1 MISIT
6 ISNATLILGSHV
18 IFQDLNWE
26 VQHDQKI
33 GLIGPNGAGK
43 SSLFKLI
50 MGEHSPEKG
59 GTVVKAKG
67 VTLGYLP
74 QHPEFDPEKTALA
87 LALEGNPRVAEIET
101 ELRRIE
107 TKLDDPEV
115 YNNPKMLERVLDA
128 QHKLLEEY
136 EALGGLNYDSR
147 VRELLRGLGLP
158 ESDFEKPIRA
168 LSGGQKKLIGLARL
182 MLARPSVLLLDEP
195 DNHLDMPGKAYL
207 EKLILDYPGAV
218 VIISHDRYILDAVA
232 THIAEIEDGKITTFS
247 GNYTEYVIDKEERL
261 ARQEEL
267 YKTQQREVGRLQA
280 AIKRYALWGKIYD
293 NEDFARKAKSMQ
305 KRLDKMDKVEKPI
318 LERRKMDLALN
329 GWRGSNQVLEL
340 EAVSKSFLPHPSPFA
355 KHLDGTRKGR
365 ETYVLNNINFL
376 IRHGERV
383 GLIGANGAGKSV
395 LLRLILGKEQPT
407 LGEIKIGP
415 SVKVGYYAQEHETL
429 DFNQTV
435 IDTVRLTGNMSEGRA
450 VSLLTRYLF
459 TYQQATQRVGALSGG
474 ERSRLQLALLVLSG
488 ANFLLLDEPTNNLV
502 IASAEVLE
510 NALNDFNGT
519 VLVISHDRYFLDR
532 TVNRIFA
539 LEDAQ
544 ITEYIGGYSD
554 YAAKAEVQAERQQE
568 KGTQASQ
575 MPQLTLS
582 LPAALGA
589 LALILLIGASS
600 VYFSL
605 RAGLG
610 PGGAKII

>member
-6 ISNATLILGSHV
+6 VSNATLILGSHV
-18 IFQDLNWE
+18 IFRDLNWE
-26 VQHDQKI
+26 IQHDQKI

-50 MGEHSPEKG
+50 TGEHAPEKG
-59 GTVVKAKG
+59 GTVIRAKG
-67 VTLGYLP
+67 VTVGYLP
-74 QHPEFDPEKTALA
+74 QHPEFEPEKTALT
-87 LALEGNPRVAEIET
+87 LALEGNPRMAEIDSA
-101 ELRRIE
+101 LQRIE
-107 TKLDDPEV
+107 NKLSDPAV
-115 YNNPKMLERVLDA
+115 YNNTKALERVLDA

-136 EALGGLNYDSR
+136 ESLGGLNYASR

-158 ESDFEKPIRA
+158 ESDFDKPIRA

-195 DNHLDMPGKAYL
+195 DNHLDMPGKAFL
-207 EKLILDYPGAV
+207 EKLISEYPGAV
-218 VIISHDRYILDAVA
+218 VIISHDRYILDAIA
-232 THIAEIEDGKITTFS
+232 THIAEIEDRRITTFI
-247 GNYTEYVIDKEERL
+247 GNYTDFIIDKEERL

-267 YKTQQREVGRLQA
+267 YQIQQREFGRLEMA
-280 AIKRYALWGKIYD
+280 LKRYKVWVIFNDKFASRIHAMEARIARIEKI
-293 NEDFARKAKSMQ
+293 ER
-305 KRLDKMDKVEKPI
+305 PT
-318 LERRKMDLALN
+318 LERRKLGLELN

-340 EAVSKSFLPHPSPFA
+340 ENVTKSFALPTSVNA
-355 KHLDGTRKGR
+355 NKQSDRII
-365 ETYVLNNINFL
+365 LNNVNLL

-395 LLRLILGKEQPT
+395 LLRLILGKEMPT

-435 IDTVRLTGNMSEGRA
+435 IDAVRLFGNMSESNA
-450 VSLLTRYLF
+450 VSFLIRYLF
-459 TYQQATQRVGALSGG
+459 SYQQTTQHIGSLSGG

-488 ANFLLLDEPTNNLV
+488 ANFLLLDEPTNNLD

-539 LEDAQ
+539 LENAS

-554 YAAKAEVQAERQQE
+554 YAAKVRVNANAQKQVQA
-568 KGTQASQ
+568 
-575 MPQLTLS
+575 
-582 LPAALGA
+582 
-589 LALILLIGASS
+589 
-600 VYFSL
+600 
-605 RAGLG
+605 
-610 PGGAKII
+610 

>member
-6 ISNATLILGSHV
+6 VSNATLVLGSHA
-18 IFQDLNWE
+18 IFRDLNWE

-50 MGEHSPEKG
+50 IGEHAPEKG
-59 GTVVKAKG
+59 GAVIKAKG
-67 VTLGYLP
+67 VTIGYLP
-74 QHPEFDPEKTALA
+74 QHPEFNPAETALA
-87 LALEGNPRVAEIET
+87 LALEGNSRIGEIER
-101 ELRRIE
+101 ELQHIE
-107 TKLDDPEV
+107 EKLGTPEV
-115 YNNPKMLERVLDA
+115 YNNAKSLERVLDA
-128 QHKLLEEY
+128 QHRLLEEF
-136 EALGGLNYDSR
+136 ESLGGMNYSSR
-147 VRELLRGLGLP
+147 VHELLRGLGLP

-207 EKLILDYPGAV
+207 EKLINEYAGAV

-232 THIAEIEDGKITTFS
+232 THIAEIEDGRITTFG
-247 GNYTEYVIDKEERL
+247 GNYTEYIIDKEERL

-267 YKTQQREVGRLQA
+267 YQVQQREINRLEMA
-280 AIKRYALWGKIYD
+280 VKRYRQWVILNDKFATRIHNMEARIERIEKI
-293 NEDFARKAKSMQ
+293 ER
-305 KRLDKMDKVEKPI
+305 PI
-318 LERRKMDLALN
+318 LERRKMDLTLN

-340 EAVSKSFLPHPSPFA
+340 EGVSKSFPHPNPLPRGEGTPRLV
-355 KHLDGTRKGR
+355 LD
-365 ETYVLNNINFL
+365 NINFL

-407 LGEIKIGP
+407 EGEIKIGP

-429 DFNQTV
+429 DFNQTL
-435 IDTVRLTGNMSEGRA
+435 IDAVRLAGNMSESNA
-450 VSLLTRYLF
+450 VSFLIRYLF
-459 TYQQATQRVGALSGG
+459 TYQQATQRIGSLSGG

-488 ANFLLLDEPTNNLV
+488 ANFLLLDEPTNNLD

-532 TVNRIFA
+532 TVHRIFA
-539 LEDAQ
+539 LGDGT
-544 ITEYIGGYSD
+544 IMEYIGGYSD
-554 YAAKAEVQAERQQE
+554 YAARARVQVNEQ
-568 KGTQASQ
+568 KT
-575 MPQLTLS
+575 
-582 LPAALGA
+582 
-589 LALILLIGASS
+589 
-600 VYFSL
+600 V
-605 RAGLG
+605 
-610 PGGAKII
+610 

>member
-6 ISNATLILGSHV
+6 VSNATLILGSHV
-18 IFQDLNWE
+18 IFRDLNWE

-50 MGEHSPEKG
+50 IGEHSPEKG
-59 GTVVKAKG
+59 GAIIKAKG
-67 VTLGYLP
+67 VRVGYLP
-74 QHPEFDPEKTALA
+74 QHPEFEPEKAAFA
-87 LALEGNPRVAEIET
+87 LALEGNPRIAEIKS
-101 ELRRIE
+101 ELPRVE
-107 TKLDDPEV
+107 NKLSDPAV
-115 YNNPKMLERVLDA
+115 YNNARSLERALDA

-136 EALGGLNYDSR
+136 ESLGGMNYASR
-147 VRELLRGLGLP
+147 VRELLHGLGLP

-207 EKLILDYPGAV
+207 EKLIVEYPGAV

-247 GNYTEYVIDKEERL
+247 GNYTEYIVDKEERL

-267 YKTQQREVGRLQA
+267 YQIQRREINRLEMA
-280 AIKRYALWGKIYD
+280 MKRYKLWAQVSDK
-293 NEDFARKAKSMQ
+293 FASRMHAMEA
-305 KRLDKMDKVEKPI
+305 RIERIEKMERPV

-340 EAVSKSFLPHPSPFA
+340 DGVSKTFLPHPPPSP
-355 KHLDGTRKGR
+355 TGR
-365 ETYVLNNINFL
+365 GGYVLNDINFL

-395 LLRLILGKEQPT
+395 LLRLILDKEPPT
-407 LGEIKIGP
+407 NGEIKIGP

-429 DFNQTV
+429 DFNQSL
-435 IDTVRLTGNMSEGRA
+435 IDAVRLAGNMSESNA
-450 VSLLTRYLF
+450 VSFLIRYLF
-459 TYQQATQRVGALSGG
+459 TYQQATQRIGSLSGG

-488 ANFLLLDEPTNNLV
+488 ANFLLLDEPTNNLD

-532 TVNRIFA
+532 TANRIFA
-539 LEDAQ
+539 LENAT

-554 YAAKAEVQAERQQE
+554 YAAKAQVHAAEQ
-568 KGTQASQ
+568 K
-575 MPQLTLS
+575 
-582 LPAALGA
+582 
-589 LALILLIGASS
+589 
-600 VYFSL
+600 
-605 RAGLG
+605 AG
-610 PGGAKII
+610 

>member
-6 ISNATLILGSHV
+6 VSNATLILGSHA
-18 IFQDLNWE
+18 IFRDLNWE
-26 VQHDQKI
+26 IQHDQKI

-50 MGEHSPEKG
+50 TGEYSPEKG
-59 GTVVKAKG
+59 GAVIKAKG

-74 QHPEFDPEKTALA
+74 QHPEFEPEKTALA
-87 LALEGNPRVAEIET
+87 LALEGNPRVAEIEQ
-101 ELRRIE
+101 ELQRIE
-107 TKLDDPEV
+107 SKLGSPEV
-115 YNNPKMLERVLDA
+115 YNNARALERALDA
-128 QHKLLEEY
+128 QNKLLEEY
-136 EALGGLNYDSR
+136 ESLGGLNYGSR
-147 VRELLRGLGLP
+147 VRELLSGLGLP

-207 EKLILDYPGAV
+207 EKLINDYPGAV
-218 VIISHDRYILDAVA
+218 AIISHDRYILDAVA
-232 THIAEIEDGKITTFS
+232 THIAEIEDGKITTFH
-247 GNYTEYVIDKEERL
+247 GNYTEFILDKEERL

-267 YKTQQREVGRLQA
+267 FQVQQREIGRLEMA
-280 AIKRYALWGKIYD
+280 VKRYKLWTQFNDKFASRMHAMEARIERIEKI
-293 NEDFARKAKSMQ
+293 ERPV
-305 KRLDKMDKVEKPI
+305 LD
-318 LERRKMDLALN
+318 RRKMDLALN

-340 EAVSKSFLPHPSPFA
+340 DSVKKVFSHGSLRTQ
-355 KHLDGTRKGR
+355 DRII
-365 ETYVLNNINFL
+365 LNNINFL

-407 LGEIKIGP
+407 NGEIKIGP

-429 DFNQTV
+429 DFNQSL
-435 IDTVRLTGNMSEGRA
+435 IDAVRLAGNMSESNA
-450 VSLLTRYLF
+450 VSLLIRYLF
-459 TYQQATQRVGALSGG
+459 TYQQATQRIGSLSGG

-488 ANFLLLDEPTNNLV
+488 ANFLLLDEPTNNLD

-539 LEDAQ
+539 LENATV
-544 ITEYIGGYSD
+544 TEYSGGYSD
-554 YAAKAEVQAERQQE
+554 YAARAEVHA
-568 KGTQASQ
+568 KGQKT
-575 MPQLTLS
+575 
-582 LPAALGA
+582 G
-589 LALILLIGASS
+589 
-600 VYFSL
+600 
-605 RAGLG
+605 
-610 PGGAKII
+610 